1 MYFQSL
7 NELLHMDGHGAF
19 VWTAYIITIAVI
31 AVILVAPLRR
41 QRGVLRQLAGELRR
55 QQGEASSPGDN

>member
-41 QRGVLRQLAGELRR
+41 QRGFLRQLAGELRR
-55 QQGEASSPGDN
+55 QQGDASSLGDN

>member
-31 AVILVAPLRR
+31 AVILVVPLRR
-41 QRGVLRQLAGELRR
+41 QRGFLRQLAGELRR

>member
-41 QRGVLRQLAGELRR
+41 QRGFLRQLAGELRR
-55 QQGEASSPGDN
+55 QQGDASSPGDN